1 MGSKR
6 NERLKELFL
15 QEISS
20 ALRNVN
26 GINANGILTLTGSEL
41 TRDGKVLYIYYS
53 VLGTDDERRRKE
65 LILKANSRDIRTQ
78 LFRRLCLKNVPEL
91 VFRFDDTP
99 EKASHLE
106 NLFKQIHAE
115 DGTERGGKAK
125 KKQADPLKNDKT
137 DENPGP
143 RD

>member
-15 QEISS
+15 QEISA

-26 GINANGILTLTGSEL
+26 GINAHGLLTLTGTEL
-41 TRDGKVLYIYYS
+41 TRDGKVLYVFYS
-53 VLGTDDERRRKE
+53 VMGTEEQRRRKD
-65 LILKANSRDIRTQ
+65 LLLKANVWDIRSI
-78 LFRRLCLKNVPEL
+78 LFKRLRLKSIPEI
-91 VFRFDDTP
+91 VFKFDETP
-99 EKASHLE
+99 EKAAHIE
-106 NLFKQIHAE
+106 DIFKKINSEHE
-115 DGTERGGKAK
+115 
-125 KKQADPLKNDKT
+125 KT

>member
-20 ALRNVN
+20 ALRNIN

-41 TRDGKVLYIYYS
+41 TRDAKVLYIYYS
-53 VLGTDDERRRKE
+53 VLGTDAERQRKE
-65 LILKANSRDIRTQ
+65 FLLKAHARELRTQ
-78 LFRRLCLKNVPEL
+78 LFKRLCLKNVPEL
-91 VFRFDDTP
+91 VFKFDETP
-99 EKASHLE
+99 EKASQIE
-106 NLFKQIHAE
+106 KIFKRIDSE
-115 DGTERGGKAK
+115 GGVKRI
-125 KKQADPLKNDKT
+125 DPPANDKP

-143 RD
+143 